1 MVLDGDDCDALY
13 SLQSCQSVRWERT
26 ERHKGEAADLKND
39 EHTTVA
45 GEGRMNHA
53 RRELCFWAAMFLG
66 LFVYVWKVIQP
77 HLLYHGFGVFAAYP
91 ICSWERPFLLDASTT
106 PGGPLNAL
114 AALLAQTYRSPWL
127 GALVIV
133 AALALLFVGVQ
144 RLLRSLQAGKF
155 KDLAWLPV
163 IVTLMTYSRYDDPL
177 AALLAIA
184 LSVWMAVAY
193 ESIPMKTLPSRA
205 GVFAVLF
212 ALAYYLAG
220 ASAFVFAGVFC
231 LIEALLHR
239 RIVVAVVEAFLA
251 AGVSFILGRFIF
263 GLEPRA
269 IYTVGTLWDSSRSFE
284 LALFSRSLTLVLYAF
299 IPGLILVISLGRI
312 LVVRERASYRPWIVV
327 RTLAVILVAALC
339 LTFSLNHLRDERALH
354 YHAQQRQW
362 DRVIA
367 LAHRMRGKRAFTR
380 SGVFDVNRALTH
392 LGRSGDELCAY
403 PQDETKTLFLSFDD
417 MTGRFQHAK
426 LLELYLDLGC
436 PNAAEKNAYEL
447 LDNEGPSPHVLEA
460 LVRIHL
466 VKGQRES
473 AQIVFEA
480 LEKYA
485 GGRALARRWEDVI
498 ADPAK
503 ADSDPLIGAWRR
515 AQGTTN
521 HAVGGISFEPLL
533 KRLLQDRPDHRLAF
547 EYLMAHLLLTHQRA
561 ELLRGLPLLGPL
573 GYTRLPRHW
582 AEAVLVHSLETR
594 TAPDAR
600 GWTIE
605 PDVQN
610 QFREITAVV
619 RGAQGNNQAVF
630 DRLAPKYGDTYTF
643 YSLFNTCGAR

>member
-1 MVLDGDDCDALY
+1 MD
-13 SLQSCQSVRWERT
+13 
-26 ERHKGEAADLKND
+26 
-39 EHTTVA
+39 
-45 GEGRMNHA
+45 
-53 RRELCFWAAMFLG
+53 RRRLELWWQGGLFLG
-66 LFVYVWKVIQP
+66 LFVYVWRGVQP
-77 HLLYHGFGVFAAYP
+77 QLLYHGFGVFAAYP
-91 ICSWERPFLLDASTT
+91 VFSWEAPFLRTAFGA

-127 GALVIV
+127 GALVIIAV
-133 AALALLFVGVQ
+133 LVLLFVGVQ
-144 RLLRSLQAGKF
+144 RLLRAMRASWAR
-155 KDLAWLPV
+155 DLAWVPV
-163 IVTLMTYSRYDDPL
+163 IVALMIYSRYDDPL
-177 AALLAIA
+177 AALLAIL
-184 LSVWMAVAY
+184 LSVWMAVLY
-193 ESIPMKTLPSRA
+193 ESIPTKTLPARA

-212 ALAYYLAG
+212 AMAYYLAG
-220 ASAFVFAGVFC
+220 ASAFVFAGVIC

-239 RIVVAVVEAFLA
+239 RIVVAVVAALLA
-251 AGVSFILGRFIF
+251 AGVSFVLGRFIF
-263 GLEPRA
+263 GLGLRE
-269 IYTVGTLWDSSRSFE
+269 IFTIGTLWDSGRSLE
-284 LALFSRSLTLVLYAF
+284 LVFLSRSLTLVLYAF
-299 IPGLILVISLGRI
+299 VPVLILVTSCGQG
-312 LVVRERASYRPWIVV
+312 LVVRERVSHRPWIVV
-327 RTLAVILVAALC
+327 RMLAVILLAALC
-339 LTFSLNHLRDERALH
+339 LALSRNHLRDERSLH
-354 YHAQQRQW
+354 SYAQQRQW

-380 SGVFDVNRALTH
+380 SGVFDVNRALAH

-466 VKGQRES
+466 AKVQRQS
-473 AQIVFEA
+473 ARIVFAA
-480 LEKYA
+480 LKKYA
-485 GGRALARRWEDVI
+485 GGRAMARRWEDAI
-498 ADPAK
+498 ADPAR

-515 AQGTTN
+515 TQATTN

-533 KRLLQDRPDHRLAF
+533 KRLLQDHPDHRLAF
-547 EYLMAHLLLTHQRA
+547 EYLMAHFLLTHQRA
-561 ELLRGLPLLGPL
+561 ELVRCLPLLGPL

-582 AEAVLVHSLETR
+582 AEAVLVHALETK
-594 TAPDAR
+594 TTPDAQ

-605 PDVQN
+605 PDVYN
-610 QFREITAVV
+610 QFREITTVV